1 MAEKLKGLAALKA
14 AGAIRSNDPVAEV
27 VKWTNRAGEEFE
39 FEVHFAQLDF
49 GTAMDMQ
56 SDENQDRK
64 AAFIGRVVLVEDEA
78 GALVPLGAENARRL
92 DPRLGFALVSAF
104 NRLNSVEPKNSQPPT
119 SSSANSSEEE
129 SAATPSQKPEEA

>member
-1 MAEKLKGLAALKA
+1 MAALKA
-14 AGAIRSNDPVAEV
+14 AGAIRSNEPVAEV

-64 AAFIGRVVLVEDEA
+64 AAFIGRVVLVEDEG

-104 NRLNSVEPKNSQPPT
+104 NRLNSVEPKNSLPPT

-129 SAATPSQKPEEA
+129 SAATPSQKPEGA